1 MKVCTKCSHNNEDN
15 AKFCVKCGNGFNV
28 RKKKFPTIILL
39 IFISLIAIIFISS
52 LINFPATEATYLNI
66 STDEIDFKSDGF
78 NMSDISYSHY
88 IKVDTDGKWDVIHP
102 GWCKVKKSK
111 KGFLITCL
119 PNIMENDSR
128 EDTIKVITGDFI
140 EEICV
145 YQDYGEYFYSEIDS
159 EYSLQNRDTSIHF
172 KFYTN
177 SNVSDSDFY
186 FSYYDFKKDKY
197 EKVACNWI
205 DVCYSKKQ
213 NSINE
218 YVVFIRIHKNFHE
231 PREIDLV
238 IDLQNFR
245 RRITIQQDGYFYLE
259 QNEKSDLRK
268 NNNMKRGYY
277 DRDYE

>member
-1 MKVCTKCSHNNEDN
+1 MKVCTKCSHNNEDD

-39 IFISLIAIIFISS
+39 IFISLIAIIFISP

-78 NMSDISYSHY
+78 NRSDRSYSHY

-111 KGFLITCL
+111 KGLLITCL

-145 YQDYGEYFYSEIDS
+145 YQDYGEYFYSEMDS

-186 FSYYDFKKDKY
+186 FSYYDFKKSKY
-197 EKVACNWI
+197 EKVACDWI
-205 DVCYSKKQ
+205 EVFYSK
-213 NSINE
+213 NMMPNE
-218 YVVFIRIHKNFHE
+218 YDCLIKVHPNHHE
-231 PREIDLV
+231 PREIYLRHFGRYN
-238 IDLQNFR
+238 ISK
-245 RRITIQQDGYFYLE
+245 IKQDGYRCKPRE
-259 QNEKSDLRK
+259 VTHMIK
-268 NNNMKRGYY
+268 
-277 DRDYE
+277 